1 MSSPLLKAI
10 SFAADKHRN
19 QRRKDA
25 NASPYINHP
34 IALANALANEGGISN
49 ENALCAAILHDTVE
63 DTETTKDELV
73 ANFGEKIANIVMEVT
88 DDKELPK
95 AERKLLQIAHAAHA
109 SHEAKLVKLADKIS
123 NLRDLLS
130 APPQDWPK
138 ERLAEYFE
146 WANKVVAGILRCGA
160 DLSCS
165 NSTLSKPRSCTK
177 KPTI

>member
-1 MSSPLLKAI
+1 MNSILLMAI
-10 SFAADKHRN
+10 AFAADKHRN

-25 NASPYINHP
+25 DASPYINHP
-34 IALANALANEGGISN
+34 IALANTLANEGGISN
-49 ENALCAAILHDTVE
+49 ESALCAAILHDTIE
-63 DTETTKDELV
+63 DTETTKEELI

-95 AERKLLQIAHAAHA
+95 AERKLLQIKHAAHA

-130 APPQDWPK
+130 APPKDWPN

-146 WANKVVAGILRCGA
+146 WANKVVAGVRGVNPELEKIFDRLMVEGRKRF
-160 DLSCS
+160 S
-165 NSTLSKPRSCTK
+165 
-177 KPTI
+177 